1 MKTGYQLIK
10 EQLFF
15 QKELVERA
23 YWLINLRWV
32 VTGAA
37 LVAGWI
43 GHFLDFKHPIVS
55 LTILFL
61 FVALNNAAFSLIW
74 RRLSTRER
82 PEVRHYAIF
91 AHVQITFD
99 LLVLFCVIYLT
110 GGISSPL
117 LIFVI
122 FHIILAG
129 ILLAPVSCFV
139 YAGLILLGTAAL
151 ILLQESSILPP
162 QPVLFQSLLFPST
175 QSLPN
180 VLALYITF
188 ASAIVLTAFLVTT
201 LKSSLRAKSKSLLAV
216 SKELDASNTKL
227 TALYEMIKEMELCTE
242 FQDLIDSATRNAAR
256 IMGVKGCSIKLLDDQ
271 RKRLTFAST
280 HGLSED
286 YKAKGAIDIDKSPI
300 NRKILQGSFFTIG
313 KINKSDYFQYP
324 EDVRKEGIASMMCL
338 PLRVEKMIFGV
349 FCVYSDIDH
358 YFGPDD
364 VNFFS
369 LMADLTAIVI
379 ENLKRE
385 LNKTWFLK
393 KAAHQLRS
401 PIGAV
406 QSMLELILKGYQ
418 GDVDDQQRE
427 TLTRCRKRL
436 AVLGEVINDLLK
448 LGLKRIS
455 TGETTYHPV
464 GAGEILKSLEDLY
477 RPRASEKGV
486 DMTFRVDD
494 PLPQVMAEE
503 KMIDD
508 LFANLVSNAIKYTP
522 SGGTVAVTLCPE
534 AANRIRF
541 EVADTGIGIPES
553 ELPHLFSEFFRAENA
568 KAFSEE
574 GTGLGLVI
582 VKEIVDRLKGT
593 ISVESRE
600 GEGTRFTCLLPGAKD
615 LEVRSRT
622 TSDKQ

>member
-1 MKTGYQLIK
+1 MKPGYQLIK

-15 QKELVERA
+15 RKELVERA
-23 YWLINLRWV
+23 YWLINLRWI

-37 LVAGWI
+37 LLAGWI
-43 GHFLDFKHPIVS
+43 GHFLDLKHPIVF
-55 LTILFL
+55 LTILLL

-74 RRLSTRER
+74 RRLRVRER
-82 PEVRHYAIF
+82 PVVRHYVIF

-110 GGISSPL
+110 GGIASPL

-129 ILLAPVSCFV
+129 ILLAPVSCFI
-139 YAGLILLGTAAL
+139 YAGLILFATAAL
-151 ILLQESSILPP
+151 IVLEKSALLPP
-162 QPVLFQSLLFPST
+162 QPVLFESLLFRSI

-180 VLALYITF
+180 LLALYATF
-188 ASAIVLTAFLVTT
+188 ASAILLATFLVTT
-201 LKSSLRAKSKSLLAV
+201 LKSSLRAKSRSLLAV
-216 SKELDASNTKL
+216 SKELDTSNTKL
-227 TALYEMIKEMELCTE
+227 TALYEMVKEMELCAE
-242 FQDLIDSATRNAAR
+242 FQDLIDSATRNATR

-271 RKRLTFAST
+271 KKRLAFAST

-286 YKAKGAIDIDKSPI
+286 YKAKGAIDIDRSPV
-300 NRKILQGSFFTIG
+300 NRKILEGSFFTIG
-313 KINKSDYFQYP
+313 KIHKDDYFQYP

-338 PLRVEKMIFGV
+338 PLKVEKMIFGV

-358 YFGPDD
+358 YFGPGD

-369 LMADLTAIVI
+369 LMADLTAIAI

-418 GDVDDQQRE
+418 GNVDDQQRQ
-427 TLTRCRKRL
+427 TLTRCRQRL
-436 AVLGEVINDLLK
+436 AILGEVINDLLK

-455 TGETTYHPV
+455 TGETAYHPV
-464 GAGEILKSLEDLY
+464 DAGEILKSIEDLY
-477 RPRASEKGV
+477 RPRAFEKGV
-486 DMTFRVDD
+486 EMTFRSDD
-494 PLPQVMAEE
+494 PLPRVMADE

-508 LFANLVSNAIKYTP
+508 LFANMLSNAIKYTP
-522 SGGTVAVTLCPE
+522 SGGAIAVTLSAE
-534 AANRIRF
+534 TASRIRF

-553 ELPHLFSEFFRAENA
+553 EIPRLFTEFFRAENA
-568 KAFSEE
+568 KAVSEE

-593 ISVESRE
+593 LSVDSRE
-600 GEGTRFTCLLPGAKD
+600 GEGTRFICLLPGAKD
-615 LEVRSRT
+615 VGMRL
-622 TSDKQ
+622 

>member
-1 MKTGYQLIK
+1 MKPGYQLIK

-15 QKELVERA
+15 RKELVERA

-43 GHFLDFKHPIVS
+43 GHFLDLKHPIVS

-74 RRLSTRER
+74 RRLSARER

-129 ILLAPVSCFV
+129 ILLAPVSCFI
-139 YAGLILLGTAAL
+139 YAGLILLGTAGL
-151 ILLQESSILPP
+151 IVLEESSILPP

-180 VLALYITF
+180 VLALYVTF
-188 ASAIVLTAFLVTT
+188 ASAILLTAFLVTT

-216 SKELDASNTKL
+216 SKELDSSNTKL

-313 KINKSDYFQYP
+313 KIQKDDYFQYP

-349 FCVYSDIDH
+349 FCVYSDIEH
-358 YFGPDD
+358 FFGPDD
-364 VNFFS
+364 VKFFS
-369 LMADLTAIVI
+369 LMADLTAIAI

-385 LNKTWFLK
+385 LNKIWFLK

-406 QSMLELILKGYQ
+406 QSMLDLILKGYQ
-418 GDVDDQQRE
+418 GDVGDPQRD

-436 AVLGEVINDLLK
+436 AILGDVINDLLK

-455 TGETTYHPV
+455 TDERAYHPV
-464 GAGEILKSLEDLY
+464 DAIEILKSLEDLY
-477 RPRASEKGV
+477 RPQASEKGV
-486 DMTFRVDD
+486 DMTFRMDD
-494 PLPQVMAEE
+494 PLPRVMADE

-522 SGGTVAVTLCPE
+522 SGGTVTVTLCAE

-553 ELPHLFSEFFRAENA
+553 EIPRLFSEFFRAENA
-568 KAFSEE
+568 KAFSDE

-582 VKEIVDRLKGT
+582 VKEVVDRLKGT

-600 GEGTRFTCLLPGAKD
+600 DEGTRFICLLPGAKD
-615 LEVRSRT
+615 LGMRPWT
-622 TSDKQ
+622 TPDES

>member
-1 MKTGYQLIK
+1 MEATQ
-10 EQLFF
+10 
-15 QKELVERA
+15 A
-23 YWLINLRWV
+23 
-32 VTGAA
+32 
-37 LVAGWI
+37 
-43 GHFLDFKHPIVS
+43 
-55 LTILFL
+55 
-61 FVALNNAAFSLIW
+61 
-74 RRLSTRER
+74 RER

-129 ILLAPVSCFV
+129 ILLAPVSCFI
-139 YAGLILLGTAAL
+139 YAGLILLGTAGL
-151 ILLQESSILPP
+151 IVLQESSILPP

-180 VLALYITF
+180 VLALYLTF
-188 ASAIVLTAFLVTT
+188 ASAILLTAFLVTT

-216 SKELDASNTKL
+216 SKELDTTNTKL
-227 TALYEMIKEMELCTE
+227 TALYEMIKEIELCTE
-242 FQDLIDSATRNAAR
+242 FQHLIDSATRNAAR

-271 RKRLTFAST
+271 KKRLTFAST

-286 YKAKGAIDIDKSPI
+286 YKAKGIIDIDKSPI

-313 KINKSDYFQYP
+313 KIQKDDYFQYP

-349 FCVYSDIDH
+349 FCVYSDIEH
-358 YFGPDD
+358 FFGPDD
-364 VNFFS
+364 VKFFS
-369 LMADLTAIVI
+369 LMTDLTAIAI

-385 LNKTWFLK
+385 LNKTWFLQ

-406 QSMLELILKGYQ
+406 QSMLDLILKGYQ
-418 GDVDDQQRE
+418 GDVDDHQRD

-436 AVLGEVINDLLK
+436 AVLGDVINDLLK

-455 TGETTYHPV
+455 TDEREYHPV
-464 GAGEILKSLEDLY
+464 DAIEILKSIEDLY

-486 DMTFRVDD
+486 DMTFRIDD
-494 PLPQVMAEE
+494 PLPRVMADE

-522 SGGTVAVTLCPE
+522 SGGTVTVTLCAE

-553 ELPHLFSEFFRAENA
+553 EIPRLFSEFFRAENA

-582 VKEIVDRLKGT
+582 VKEVVDRLKGT

-600 GEGTRFTCLLPGAKD
+600 DEGTRFICLLPGAKD
-615 LEVRSRT
+615 LGMRPRT
-622 TSDKQ
+622 TPDER